1 MVVLGINPPQTSLP
15 AAFIRALS
23 TRHDV
28 SSVWELLTHSRV
40 LNHPRALYFLLE
52 FSDLLTLQKQLS
64 ILEATQMFEHQL
76 ESSEGFGVF
85 KS

>member
-1 MVVLGINPPQTSLP
+1 MVLGINPPQTSLP

-40 LNHPRALYFLLE
+40 LNHPRALFLLE

>member
-1 MVVLGINPPQTSLP
+1 MVVLGISPPQTSLP

-40 LNHPRALYFLLE
+40 LNHPRALFLLE
-52 FSDLLTLQKQLS
+52 FSDLLTLQKQVS